1 MGFVFRVKVQMVREG
16 KMHGFLRMYWAK
28 KILEWTP
35 SPEQALKEA
44 IYLNDKYS
52 LDGRDPNGY
61 VGKNWLSMLV
71 RTGFL
76 PFELGTVT
84 HVASRNEYGV
94 HNYWS
99 GVGGGGVL
107 MFSPVLNLRAV
118 IWFPFSI
125 SSLISLYWVIQVGL
139 LTPLTFARHHLSPLA
154 AFTSSAYFLHNGR
167 WWQWTCEFYT
177 ANFKGIFWGL

>member
-1 MGFVFRVKVQMVREG
+1 MVREG

-61 VGKNWLSMLV
+61 VGKNRLSMLV
-71 RTGFL
+71 STDFL

-94 HNYWS
+94 HNYW
-99 GVGGGGVL
+99 GWGGGGVL
-107 MFSPVLNLRAV
+107 MFFHQSWISGLSFDSPFLSPLS
-118 IWFPFSI
+118 F
-125 SSLISLYWVIQVGL
+125 LCWVIQAGL

-167 WWQWTCEFYT
+167 RWRWICEFYT
-177 ANFKGIFWGL
+177 ANFKGFFWGP